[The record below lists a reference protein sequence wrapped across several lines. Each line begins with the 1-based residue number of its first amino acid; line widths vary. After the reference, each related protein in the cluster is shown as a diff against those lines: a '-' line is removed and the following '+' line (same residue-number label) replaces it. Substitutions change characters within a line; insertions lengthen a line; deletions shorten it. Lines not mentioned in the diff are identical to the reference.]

1 MTALR
6 VGLLAPPWLP
16 VPPPAY
22 GGTESVIDVLA
33 RGLVAAGHDVV
44 LWAAAGSGCPVPRAG
59 PDRPPAG
66 FGRPD
71 AAVLEHLWVSDGL
84 AALAGAGVDVIHDHT
99 ALAGAVR
106 AAAGPGVGRVP
117 VVVTVHTAFTPAL
130 RARLASGGH
139 DALVAI
145 SAAHA
150 RTAGVRVDSVIHHGL
165 DLARYPVGDGAG
177 GYLAFCGRMAPEKGV
192 HRAIRLARAAG
203 RPLRIAA
210 KMASADE
217 HRYFEERVAGLLGG
231 DVEYL
236 GELAFADKVALLGGA
251 EALVNPI
258 RWPEPFGLVM
268 AESLACGTPVLA
280 LGFGA
285 APEIV
290 DPGRTGFLAATTDRL
305 TDLVGRVAALDRREC
320 RREVATRFTA
330 ERMVGEHVALYRDV
344 LNRRPVP
351 VAAAGS

>member
-22 GGTESVIDVLA
+22 GGTEAVVDTLA
-33 RGLVAAGHDVV
+33 RGLVGAGHEVV

-71 AAVLEHLWVSDGL
+71 AAVVEHLWVSDGL
-84 AALAGAGVDVIHDHT
+84 AALSAADVEVIHDHT
-99 ALAGAVR
+99 GLAGAVR
-106 AAAGPGVGRVP
+106 SAVGPGSGAAP
-117 VVVTVHTAFTPAL
+117 LVVTVHTAFTAAL
-130 RARLASGGH
+130 RARLAAGGH

-150 RTAGVRVDSVIHHGL
+150 RTAGVRVDAVIHHGV
-165 DLARYPVGDGAG
+165 DLARYPVGDGTG

-210 KMASADE
+210 KMASPEE
-217 HRYFEERVAGLLGG
+217 HRYFETQVAGLLGG

-236 GELAFADKVALLGGA
+236 GELGFADKVALLGGA

-280 LGFGA
+280 LAHGA

-290 DPGRTGFLAATTDRL
+290 EGGRTGFLAATTDRL
-305 TDLVGRVAALDRREC
+305 THHIGRVGTLDRREC
-320 RREVATRFTA
+320 RRAAEARFAA
-330 ERMVGEHVALYRDV
+330 ERMVGDHVALYRE
-344 LNRRPVP
+344 LLTRRPLP
-351 VAAAGS
+351 VAAAGR